1 MLSSRHSLANHKYT
15 KMSNVVNV
23 TKCNLDLGRV
33 TRTDTADTMSPSGR
47 LLRRLFRTERRW
59 MEGSVLEDIWSFFPK
74 DQTPRANGRT
84 GDRQVGATIGSK
96 IVSPNCSAIRKQRR
110 GRLCLFAN
118 RCVSPTVDGQR
129 ASMYNCEELQPLA
142 LEKPRQ

>member
-1 MLSSRHSLANHKYT
+1 MLSSRHSLANRKYT

-74 DQTPRANGRT
+74 DQTPRASGRT
-84 GDRQVGATIGSK
+84 GDRQVGATIGSIQNSFTELLGHSQAK
-96 IVSPNCSAIRKQRR
+96 TRPALPLCEPLREPNS
-110 GRLCLFAN
+110 
-118 RCVSPTVDGQR
+118 
-129 ASMYNCEELQPLA
+129 
-142 LEKPRQ
+142 